1 MVLEMSAV
9 SLIRGGRE
17 VLSDLD
23 WRVRPG
29 ERWVVFG
36 PNGAGKSSL
45 LEVAST
51 YEIASRGRVDVLG
64 ARVGTVD
71 LRQLRRRVGYAG
83 APLARRIRPQL
94 TVRDVVL
101 TGPRAMLSTF
111 RQHFASTDRI
121 RAEELLSELGL
132 AELADRRVDQ
142 VSEGERQ
149 RAQLAR
155 VLVAEPDLLLLD
167 EPTAGLDLA
176 GREQLLSRL
185 DAMADADPGRPVVLV
200 THQLEEV
207 PASSTRALLLRDG
220 RVFAA
225 GPIETTLTSEALS
238 ECVGAAITVEH
249 RDGRYTARRRP
260 QPLRSGGAKLG

>member
-1 MVLEMSAV
+1 MLRISGV
-9 SLIRGGRE
+9 SLVRAGRE
-17 VLSDLD
+17 VLSSLD
-23 WRVRPG
+23 WHVRPG
-29 ERWVVFG
+29 QRWVVLG

-51 YEIASRGRVDVLG
+51 YEIASRGAVDVLG
-64 ARVGTVD
+64 AQVGTVD
-71 LRQLRRRVGYAG
+71 LRLLRRRVGYAG
-83 APLARRIRPQL
+83 APLAKRIRPQL

-111 RQHFASTDRI
+111 RQQFASEDRA
-121 RAEELLSELGL
+121 RADELLAELGL
-132 AELADRRVDQ
+132 ASLADRRVDQ

-155 VLVAEPDLLLLD
+155 VLVAEPELLLLD

-176 GREQLLSRL
+176 GREHLLARL
-185 DAMADADPGRPVVLV
+185 DAMADADPDRPVVLV

-207 PASSTRALLLRDG
+207 PASSTHALLLRAG

-225 GPIETTLTSEALS
+225 GPIEATLTSEALS
-238 ECVGAAITVEH
+238 ECAGTPVTVER
-249 RDGRYTARRRP
+249 RDGRFTARRRP
-260 QPLRSGGAKLG
+260 QPLRTGGGGLG